1 MNNEF
6 NLRLN
11 KIEEILKA
19 YLPQTTNSDDS
30 HISMLSNP
38 CNHIISLGGKR
49 WRPLLL
55 VLTAEMTS
63 QSKKNN
69 VNIDNAYNL
78 TPLVEFAHTAS
89 LIHDDIEDCADTR
102 RGEPCIHIT
111 YGTDVAINAATLATI
126 INV

>member
-19 YLPQTTNSDDS
+19 YLPQTTNSDWQNLTFGDLDSCINDS

-63 QSKKNN
+63 QSK
-69 VNIDNAYNL
+69 
-78 TPLVEFAHTAS
+78 
-89 LIHDDIEDCADTR
+89 
-102 RGEPCIHIT
+102 
-111 YGTDVAINAATLATI
+111 
-126 INV
+126 